1 MEVTILKKEQIL
13 NCQKLEINLLENN
26 YAGDI
31 IYNTKYFMFLNFLKD
46 NKNIDFD
53 KYEQTSEEEMA
64 EFLKEFGDFFND

>member
-1 MEVTILKKEQIL
+1 
-13 NCQKLEINLLENN
+13 
-26 YAGDI
+26 
-31 IYNTKYFMFLNFLKD
+31 MFLNFLKD